1 MINYKYTCIARTYI
15 IDEPEAGYIIE
26 DYYNVFDTNEMGADS
41 SIIYGNDVIEM
52 DYFDNENDKETLY
65 TSLHQRDHHQRTP
78 DEWCIGRRWKHHH
91 P

>member
-52 DYFDNENDKETLY
+52 DYFDNEKDKEALEEY
-65 TSLHQRDHHQRTP
+65 IKLLECLGEEHRELAQ
-78 DEWCIGRRWKHHH
+78 GV
-91 P
+91 